1 MSNTMKR
8 PKLNEVP
15 IPENLF
21 QPGTIT
27 ITVSPGQWDNLIK
40 AAYDRGHLLLE
51 IEEVNGEERA
61 VRAYRSNNQSSAT
74 ASTAR
79 PERK

>member
-1 MSNTMKR
+1 MPMTR

-15 IPENLF
+15 IPANPF
-21 QPGTIT
+21 QPGTLT

-40 AAYDRGHLLLE
+40 AAYEGGHLLLE

-61 VRAYRSNNQSSAT
+61 VRAYRHNAKDQP
-74 ASTAR
+74 R
-79 PERK
+79 GRE